1 MLLRLAYL
9 GVTNAFAVLR
19 LLPMS
24 GRDKDVEFLAL
35 RHEITVLER
44 QLGGNSPRFDA
55 SDRAFLAALLHP
67 LPRDVLRYA
76 SCCALAGHPHENR
89 PRPSRLD
96 PCKTY
101 LERRFA
107 AGCTNVTRLHRE
119 LLAENTPVTYQ
130 MVRAYIATLRAAPPQ
145 APPP

>member
-1 MLLRLAYL
+1 MAPC
-9 GVTNAFAVLR
+9 A
-19 LLPMS
+19 
-24 GRDKDVEFLAL
+24 GRSHATWAGTPCRD
-35 RHEITVLER
+35 T
-44 QLGGNSPRFDA
+44 PR
-55 SDRAFLAALLHP
+55 AAHWQDTL
-67 LPRDVLRYA
+67 
-76 SCCALAGHPHENR
+76 HENR

-130 MVRAYIATLRAAPPQ
+130 MVRACIATLRASPPQ
-145 APPP
+145 APSR